1 MWQEH
6 DRFTWMYLIVL
17 LMLSCVDCTGTQLF
31 TWQCLAVVLIWSPF
45 CWPMELMWVC
55 VCEKARHI
63 IHMGTVWF
71 PGAVRHFSPRENNL
85 SDPLTVSVVLA
96 GVMGH
101 DRHVYGFDCFWLQ
114 LYIYM
119 CVCVCVCVCVCDMG
133 HDRHMCGF
141 NCLWLQLYI
150 RQRPVSHTRYSS
162 FLLLQVFKQTSRN
175 AFSNN

>member
-1 MWQEH
+1 M
-6 DRFTWMYLIVL
+6 L
-17 LMLSCVDCTGTQLF
+17 LMLSGVDCTGTQLF
-31 TWQCLAVVLIWSPF
+31 TWQCLVVVLIWSPF
-45 CWPMELMWVC
+45 YWPMELMWVC

-85 SDPLTVSVVLA
+85 SDPLTVSVVFA

-101 DRHVYGFDCFWLQ
+101 DSHGYGFDCFWLQ

-119 CVCVCVCVCVCDMG
+119 CVIWVIIDT
-133 HDRHMCGF
+133 CGF
-141 NCLWLQLYI
+141 DCLWLQLYI
-150 RQRPVSHTRYSS
+150 GQRPVSHTRYSS